1 MIDEIKPRFITM
13 GILSLP
19 YSLATCNAD
28 SSSQNMYDIDMMW
41 QNYEVIYSEHKIK
54 SYEN

>member
-13 GILSLP
+13 AILSLP